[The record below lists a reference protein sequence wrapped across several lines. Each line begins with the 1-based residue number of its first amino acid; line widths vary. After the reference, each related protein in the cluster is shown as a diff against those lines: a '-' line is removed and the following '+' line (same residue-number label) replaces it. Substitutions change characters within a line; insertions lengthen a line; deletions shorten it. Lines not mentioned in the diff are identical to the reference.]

1 MEGNGTD
8 LTKIRTRKTQK
19 TFSQQKTIRWLST
32 VHERM
37 NFPDGCGTNQRV
49 AELWSEQATAAAP
62 PSQHH
67 VADEEEQQQQ
77 RELFKFLRVF
87 RNKTQF
93 FFFNT
98 HNQSR
103 EKEGGL
109 RGGLGADITPNKSS
123 LLHLSQSGG

>member
-1 MEGNGTD
+1 
-8 LTKIRTRKTQK
+8 
-19 TFSQQKTIRWLST
+19 
-32 VHERM
+32 M

-109 RGGLGADITPNKSS
+109 RGGLGADITPNKLS
-123 LLHLSQSGG
+123 LLHLSQSGGWGRSQHSAVMEWAEKEY